1 MGQERKK
8 GKSSTC
14 GLTPPSHVTCL
25 KRPNVFPVP
34 CGLNFF
40 RFSEH
45 IAFHKAFHKHKNDIS
60 IFPYKWQI
68 CRKRGVK
75 KGARDSLEAVLYT
88 PKERERARSPL
99 LARTSVT
106 HTQAPLEAKVNR
118 STSPS
123 LPACLPGRGRC
134 GASWRRRGWSSLGK
148 VHPRSGRPPE
158 KAQGAGFWGSPTVS
172 LFRFEGRKEKRKASS
187 REEPSLRVQTVTNQ
201 GPN

>member
-123 LPACLPGRGRC
+123 LSACLPACLG
-134 GASWRRRGWSSLGK
+134 GAGA
-148 VHPRSGRPPE
+148 VHPGGG
-158 KAQGAGFWGSPTVS
+158 GAGAASEKCIHVLDGLLRKHKEPVS
-172 LFRFEGRKEKRKASS
+172 GGAQLCLFSDSKEERRKEKLPRGK
-187 REEPSLRVQTVTNQ
+187 SLPCACRR
-201 GPN
+201 